1 MDCFLLFVD
10 DYDMIVMVQQCII
23 PFVFVSWKWVAQSMS
38 LLALNSYVTFYIVFQ
53 FLDGLGFLYNVWL
66 KILNV
71 SILLLLYTYSDRGRP
86 GSGSIF
92 VGGFV
97 FGGLIVGT
105 LSCVY
110 APQVWYWI
118 AKIGS

>member
-38 LLALNSYVTFYIVFQ
+38 LLDLNSYVNFLYIFSI
-53 FLDGLGFLYNVWL
+53 FGWLGFLYNVWL
-66 KILNV
+66 EILNV
-71 SILLLLYTYSDRGRP
+71 SILLILYTYSDRGRP
-86 GSGSIF
+86 GSGSFF
-92 VGGFV
+92 VGGFIL
-97 FGGLIVGT
+97 GGLIVGT

-110 APQVWYWI
+110 APQVWYLFN
-118 AKIGS
+118 S